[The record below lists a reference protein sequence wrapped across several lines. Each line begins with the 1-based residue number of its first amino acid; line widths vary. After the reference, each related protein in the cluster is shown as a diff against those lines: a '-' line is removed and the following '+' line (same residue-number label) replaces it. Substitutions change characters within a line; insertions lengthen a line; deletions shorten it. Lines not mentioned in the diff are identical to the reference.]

1 MSTRPSSVTFK
12 PINVTPHGLST
23 VKIAAY
29 LRVST
34 ELQTGPDKY
43 GIDAQRSDVEAFA
56 RAQGAEVVRW
66 YVDEAESGTKLDR
79 PALLDLLADA
89 EGDAFEGVAVAKLD
103 RLSRDLFGQLYIEDQ
118 LRKSSVVVLS
128 ASEPDFKDD
137 PQGRLFRNLLGAFA
151 EYEVELIRARL
162 FGGRREKAKRGG
174 YAGHKPPLGYT
185 ASAKQ
190 LKLDEGEAGAVR
202 LIFDLYTQPGR
213 KQKNK
218 SLRQIASEV
227 NEAGYRTKTGREF
240 GAVAIKRILDRRD
253 FYAGAYHFAG
263 IEARG
268 QHTPVL

>member
-1 MSTRPSSVTFK
+1 M
-12 PINVTPHGLST
+12 
-23 VKIAAY
+23 KIAAY
-29 LRVST
+29 VRVST

-43 GIDAQRSDVEAFA
+43 GLDAQRSDIEAFA
-56 RAQGAEVVRW
+56 KAQGSTVVRW

-89 EGDAFEGVAVAKLD
+89 EGDSFECVVVAKLD

-118 LRKSSVVVLS
+118 LRKASVCVLS

-162 FGGRREKAKRGG
+162 YGGRREKAKRGG

-185 ASAKQ
+185 ASGKQ
-190 LKLDEGEAGAVR
+190 LVIDENEAQAVR
-202 LIFDLYTQPGR
+202 MIFDLRAQPGHRR
-213 KQKNK
+213 KHK
-218 SLRQIASEV
+218 SLRQIAAEV

-253 FYAGAYHFAG
+253 FYMGLYQFAG
-263 IEARG
+263 INTQG